1 MQFLNNGADIPDQLI
16 RAVNE
21 RRAVFLCGAGVSKQ
35 VGMPL
40 FKKLT
45 ERIYGELGARWE
57 DVPAEKKAFEGGEY
71 DRALRSLE
79 KWTHYPGGPQHIRDA
94 TTRLLKAPP
103 EINISHHRDLLYLS
117 RDHQDRPR
125 LLTTNFDTL
134 FERAAKEAG
143 GLSPVPS
150 HTGKAIPK
158 PGGVEDY
165 GIMHLHG
172 RIIDE
177 DLQLPQ
183 THLVLTSADFGDAYL
198 RDGWASRYIEDRLR
212 LHTVVLVGYQ
222 AEDAAMRLLL
232 DTLDADRGRFP
243 DLKDIFAINK
253 QTTDSASIWQSKGIT
268 PIECADYSSIYNTLA
283 EWARYARQPNAYA
296 RIRIRRTFLDKANVQ
311 AKSQSKKKTPNDVS
325 EFERQQLRFSLA
337 RGHLT
342 TTLAEMNPSIAWLPW
357 LDEQKFLQRNTD
369 VAAWIEQ
376 NLNDVNEIRN
386 VADNIHLLN
395 AETAQ
400 SLESNLNRLGNSL
413 PPLLVKCWRL
423 MIKHMRFW
431 DYQQLSSEW
440 LNIQSRIGTDDWSP
454 EVISRFCEA
463 LKPKPMVS
471 KLVRWREG
479 MVDEPQRLADLINIE
494 FKVHNL
500 VNTKKIL
507 SLLPTDIPPDVR
519 EQLLQALTHTLET
532 ALDEAVDN
540 EVEHNQGFSVSDRDI
555 PCITTCAHGF
565 GQPGFQPIVSVIT
578 AIWKPLAAK
587 DSSDALE
594 IVDQWRKSKHR
605 LLRRL
610 ALYAAANPVVP
621 AETVAEILQKLPQG
635 ELFISNS
642 TIEVYELLRQR
653 WNDLG
658 PEQRRAIEARLRE
671 RPPADCLR
679 EGMEADSSISSERIQ
694 RCQFDLLGNLQRDG
708 LDLGNESTQLLKEIQ
723 ARWPAWQLRLS
734 REYGLRVL
742 LGGYVQ
748 SVRPIDCGE
757 LENQTD
763 DELVATAETEGMG
776 VIFREEETGPTVTE
790 SPDWEACC
798 RHKPQRALQAL
809 VSQAQ
814 RKLWSTPAWDKFLWM
829 AKVNDNESAQRI
841 MQLLLDTPDD
851 SLMRLIPSAS
861 WWLSREVERL
871 PDEGL
876 WKLWDRLVDSVS
888 NDVEE
893 VENDGDLYT
902 KSINAPSGQL
912 AEILLGRWKTPE
924 VGREIPEKIQIR
936 LEKLIGTNGRFGTL
950 ARVNIAAEVTRLFEY
965 APNWTSENILPL
977 FNWSSPDARAV
988 WSAQKYSNYIGSP
1001 TFFAKMKE
1009 PFLALFARA
1018 DLGEE
1023 DLQCFSAWLVMMM
1036 LANQSPNVAYPITLR
1051 EARVALRQLGER
1063 GMRTVVQRLAN
1074 KMQDAKPEDKESTWD
1089 EVVGPVFKGMWPLDT
1104 ELQTPAATNALVRM
1118 LLASGAAFPRAAK
1131 DVIPFI
1137 RPENPG
1143 EGCSIF
1149 IMSISSAYSKELN
1162 ISSKELDNLS
1172 HEELNNLFSG
1182 YPQIMLDLV
1191 AAIVGDQQQP
1201 GPYRLAEVLRRVRRH
1216 DPQLANT
1223 RTFQRLWAITGD

>member
-21 RRAVFLCGAGVSKQ
+21 GRAVFLCGAGVSKQ

-45 ERIYGELGARWE
+45 EDIYGELGERWE
-57 DVPAEKKAFEGGEY
+57 DVPAEKKAFEGAEY

-79 KWTHYPGGPQHIRDA
+79 KRTHYAGGPQHIRDA

-103 EINISHHRDLLYLS
+103 EINISHHRDILYLS
-117 RDHQDRPR
+117 RDHKDRPR

-183 THLVLTSADFGDAYL
+183 TDLVLTSADFGDAYL

-253 QTTDSASIWQSKGIT
+253 RTTDSASIWRSKGIT

-283 EWARYARQPNAYA
+283 EWARYARRPNAYA
-296 RIRIRRTFLDKANVQ
+296 CIRIRRNFLDKANAQ
-311 AKSQSKKKTPNDVS
+311 APSQSEKKTPKDVS
-325 EFERQQLRFSLA
+325 EFEQQQLRFFLA
-337 RGHLT
+337 HGHLT

-357 LDEQKFLQRNTD
+357 LAKQKVLQRNTNL
-369 VAAWIEQ
+369 AKWIEQ

-386 VADNIHLLN
+386 VADNIRFLN

-440 LNIQSRIGTDDWSP
+440 PNIQPRISTGDWSP

-471 KLVRWREG
+471 KSVRWREG

-494 FKVHNL
+494 FKVHDWL
-500 VNTKKIL
+500 NTEEIL
-507 SLLPTDIPPDVR
+507 SLLPSDIPPDDK
-519 EQLLQALTHTLET
+519 ETLLNALTHTLED
-532 ALDEAVDN
+532 ALKEAIHAGVEDN
-540 EVEHNQGFSVSDRDI
+540 RGFSVSDCDVFSI
-555 PCITTCAHGF
+555 ATPDHGF

-578 AIWKPLAAK
+578 KIWRQLASE
-587 DSSDALE
+587 DSRCALE
-594 IVDQWRKSKHR
+594 IVDQWCKSKHR

-621 AETVAEILQKLPQG
+621 AETVAKILQKLPQG
-635 ELFISNS
+635 ELFVSNS
-642 TIEVYELLRQR
+642 RIEVYELLRQR

-658 PEQRRAIEARLRE
+658 PEQRKPIEARLCKG
-671 RPPADCLR
+671 PPADCLC
-679 EGMEADSSISSERIQ
+679 GGLEAGFSVSSEDEDIK
-694 RCQFDLLGNLQRDG
+694 RCLFNLLGNLQRDG
-708 LDLGNESTQLLKEIQ
+708 LDLGNESTQLLEEIQ
-723 ARWPAWQLRLS
+723 ARWPQWQLQSPKQYWLS
-734 REYGLRVL
+734 VGIRTV
-742 LGGYVQ
+742 GGYVN
-748 SVRPIDCGE
+748 SID
-757 LENQTD
+757 LTD

-798 RHKPQRALQAL
+798 RHNPQRALQAL

-829 AKVNDNESAQRI
+829 PKVNDNEGTYVRKCPSAETPDQD
-841 MQLLLDTPDD
+841 LLL
-851 SLMRLIPSAS
+851 
-861 WWLSREVERL
+861 
-871 PDEGL
+871 
-876 WKLWDRLVDSVS
+876 
-888 NDVEE
+888 
-893 VENDGDLYT
+893 
-902 KSINAPSGQL
+902 
-912 AEILLGRWKTPE
+912 
-924 VGREIPEKIQIR
+924 
-936 LEKLIGTNGRFGTL
+936 
-950 ARVNIAAEVTRLFEY
+950 
-965 APNWTSENILPL
+965 
-977 FNWSSPDARAV
+977 
-988 WSAQKYSNYIGSP
+988 
-1001 TFFAKMKE
+1001 
-1009 PFLALFARA
+1009 
-1018 DLGEE
+1018 
-1023 DLQCFSAWLVMMM
+1023 
-1036 LANQSPNVAYPITLR
+1036 
-1051 EARVALRQLGER
+1051 
-1063 GMRTVVQRLAN
+1063 VV
-1074 KMQDAKPEDKESTWD
+1074 
-1089 EVVGPVFKGMWPLDT
+1089 
-1104 ELQTPAATNALVRM
+1104 
-1118 LLASGAAFPRAAK
+1118 
-1131 DVIPFI
+1131 
-1137 RPENPG
+1137 
-1143 EGCSIF
+1143 
-1149 IMSISSAYSKELN
+1149 IS
-1162 ISSKELDNLS
+1162 
-1172 HEELNNLFSG
+1172 
-1182 YPQIMLDLV
+1182 
-1191 AAIVGDQQQP
+1191 
-1201 GPYRLAEVLRRVRRH
+1201 
-1216 DPQLANT
+1216 
-1223 RTFQRLWAITGD
+1223 